1 MTIDGDYQLYMQLKT
16 CSSDAEAQ
24 TLIIRTLFEDHS
36 FENYQEQLK
45 HLKNLMKIAVNP
57 ESINKIASI
66 TRNITKDVI
75 AELKNKYDSLV
86 SL

>member
-1 MTIDGDYQLYMQLKT
+1 MQLKT